1 MAGGYEPIALT
12 TAPDGI
18 LKGHSEVLGLSL
30 CWDNGWPRLYDPAT
44 KTYLTNWRQ
53 ERAEREAAEAR
64 VAVEQASRL
73 AEQAARRAAEAE
85 RDAARLE
92 NERLRAQLRRWQAES

>member
-1 MAGGYEPIALT
+1 MT

-18 LKGHSEVLGLSL
+18 LKGYSEVLGLSL
-30 CWDNGWPRLYDPAT
+30 CWDAGWPRLYDPAT

-64 VAVEQASRL
+64 VAVEQASREV
-73 AEQAARRAAEAE
+73 AEARVATERAARQAAEAE

-92 NERLRAQLRRWQAES
+92 NDRLRAQLRRWQAGR